1 MTNHNINFD
10 EDLAMLEYY
19 QAVGVNL
26 AVGEKAIDRFAD
38 AKNNI
43 ENKKQQTKPE
53 NKSNISTFISQK
65 NISQEDIP
73 QENITQQAKDIAHSA
88 KDLSELEELMKG
100 FDGCAL
106 KKRATQIVF
115 CDGNPKSDI
124 MIIGEAPSRD
134 DDIEGRPFVGRSGQ
148 LLDRMLKAIGLDRSK
163 VYITNI
169 VAWRPPGNR
178 NPTTSEIASCLP
190 FLHRQIELI
199 KPKIILT
206 LGAPA
211 AHTIFSCKTPISKLR
226 GKWQQF
232 ELNNLSI
239 KTLDNLSI
247 KTLATFHPAFLLRQP
262 AQKAQAWQDLLM
274 LKTAIDELTNNA

>member
-19 QAVGVNL
+19 QAMGVNL
-26 AVGEKAIDRFAD
+26 AVEEKTIDRFAD

-43 ENKKQQTKPE
+43 ENKKQHTRPE
-53 NKSNISTFISQK
+53 NKSNISTLISQK

-73 QENITQQAKDIAHSA
+73 QENITQQAKDIARSA
-88 KDLSELEELMKG
+88 RDLSELEELMKG
-100 FDGCAL
+100 FNGCEL

-134 DDIEGRPFVGRSGQ
+134 DDIEGKPFVGRSGQ
-148 LLDRMLKAIGLDRSK
+148 LLDRMLKAIRLDRSN

-178 NPTTSEIASCLP
+178 NPTASEIASCLP

-232 ELNNLSI
+232 ELNDLSI
-239 KTLDNLSI
+239 KTLNNLSI

-274 LKTAIDELTNNA
+274 LKTAIDELANNA

>member
-19 QAVGVNL
+19 QAMGVNL
-26 AVGEKAIDRFAD
+26 AVEEKTIDRFAN

-43 ENKKQQTKPE
+43 ENKKQHTRPE
-53 NKSNISTFISQK
+53 NKSNISTLISQK

-73 QENITQQAKDIAHSA
+73 QENITQQAKDIARSA
-88 KDLSELEELMKG
+88 RDLSELEELMKG
-100 FDGCAL
+100 FNGCEL

-134 DDIEGRPFVGRSGQ
+134 DDIEGKPFVGRSGQ
-148 LLDRMLKAIGLDRSK
+148 LLDRMLKAIRLDRSN

-178 NPTTSEIASCLP
+178 NPTASEIASCLP

-232 ELNNLSI
+232 ELNDLSI
-239 KTLDNLSI
+239 KTLNNLSI

-274 LKTAIDELTNNA
+274 LKTAIDELANNA